1 MLWDAACTTK
11 SSSGPGGEEMG
22 RCAAPHHAMPLPAR
36 HSLPSTD
43 PPDTGTAGTSACFGA
58 GGRASRAE
66 QGEGELQSS
75 KAALSQ
81 AARHK
86 FSCFFSPTSH
96 SGSLCC
102 LKHP

>member
-1 MLWDAACTTK
+1 ML
-11 SSSGPGGEEMG
+11 
-22 RCAAPHHAMPLPAR
+22 PHR
-36 HSLPSTD
+36 SLPGPAIPSAE
-43 PPDTGTAGTSACFGA
+43 PPDSGTAGTSACFGA
-58 GGRASRAE
+58 GSRASRESRAE

-86 FSCFFSPTSH
+86 FRVFFISPTSC
-96 SGSLCC
+96 SVSLCC